1 MNKIPF
7 KSRSIC
13 VFCGAAFG
21 ADGRHRAA
29 AEHLGQLIGERGY
42 RLVYGGGGPGL
53 MGVTAG
59 AVCRNGGAVRGIL
72 PDFLRGVEKPPEW
85 ELDLTIT
92 PDLQVRKAMML
103 AESDGFIVMPG
114 SAGTMDEFFEVLTS
128 AQLQVLGKPIVV
140 VNIAGFF
147 EPLFAL
153 LQHLVEQGFARA
165 SLLELYTVVETAEDA
180 VAVMA
185 EKLGD
190 RAA

>member
-1 MNKIPF
+1 M
-7 KSRSIC
+7 
-13 VFCGAAFG
+13 
-21 ADGRHRAA
+21 
-29 AEHLGQLIGERGY
+29 
-42 RLVYGGGGPGL
+42 
-53 MGVTAG
+53 
-59 AVCRNGGAVRGIL
+59 
-72 PDFLRGVEKPPEW
+72 
-85 ELDLTIT
+85 
-92 PDLQVRKAMML
+92 
-103 AESDGFIVMPG
+103 
-114 SAGTMDEFFEVLTS
+114 LTS
-128 AQLQVLGKPIVV
+128 AQLQVLAKPIVV

>member
-1 MNKIPF
+1 M
-7 KSRSIC
+7 
-13 VFCGAAFG
+13 
-21 ADGRHRAA
+21 
-29 AEHLGQLIGERGY
+29 
-42 RLVYGGGGPGL
+42 VYGGGGPGL

-59 AVCRNGGAVRGIL
+59 AVCQAGGAVRGIL
-72 PDFLRGVEKPPEW
+72 PGFLRGVEKPPEW

-114 SAGTMDEFFEVLTS
+114 GAGTMDEFFEVLTS
-128 AQLQVLGKPIVV
+128 AQLQVLPKPIVV

-165 SLLELYTVVETAEDA
+165 SLLDLYTVVETAEDA
-180 VAVMA
+180 VAAVA
-185 EKLGD
+185 AKLGD
-190 RAA
+190 GAA